1 MRSRAGARPR
11 RASAKRA
18 SKRSIAAVSPET
30 TVRLGAFSA
39 AISRS
44 SGRSSRTSSPVARTA
59 SIVPSGRA
67 CMSRARSATSR
78 SASSRVNTPPR
89 HAATYS
95 PTEWP
100 IMLSG
105 STPSRR
111 HAIARAYSMTN
122 RAGWVTAV
130 CAEPLLRQ
138 LFAARLGI
146 EHVAQVEAELRAQDR
161 RALVEIGAEAGI
173 AVVQRRAPSPRTA
186 PPVPGT
192 GRRSDASSTVL
203 EPVSVVAGSSEPSR
217 SMASSVPVATTARR
231 WENRR
236 RPVWSVNATSPSGS
250 AGWSTRWSRRLD
262 VAASRADSDRA
273 ERTISCSSSS
283 AAGRGW
289 RQEPPPEPRG
299 HSSLRRRTS

>member
-1 MRSRAGARPR
+1 MIQSPVRLETQGSVGADRGVEATTSANSSRIGSIIAEWKACEVASR
-11 RASAKRA
+11 RAATSRSAKRA

-130 CAEPLLRQ
+130 C
-138 LFAARLGI
+138 
-146 EHVAQVEAELRAQDR
+146 
-161 RALVEIGAEAGI
+161 
-173 AVVQRRAPSPRTA
+173 PSRC
-186 PPVPGT
+186 
-192 GRRSDASSTVL
+192 SASSS
-203 EPVSVVAGSSEPSR
+203 PPGS
-217 SMASSVPVATTARR
+217 
-231 WENRR
+231 
-236 RPVWSVNATSPSGS
+236 G
-250 AGWSTRWSRRLD
+250 
-262 VAASRADSDRA
+262 
-273 ERTISCSSSS
+273 
-283 AAGRGW
+283 
-289 RQEPPPEPRG
+289 
-299 HSSLRRRTS
+299 